1 MWYEW
6 ETLEDFELW
15 HQELCEQLGYPITPV
30 NAETGL
36 PDEHAQKVTDYTAP
50 TIVDNKVIAWVEE
63 AYSTELTQ
71 TSLRPPAMNL
81 LEM

>member
-15 HQELCEQLGYPITPV
+15 HRELCEQLGYPITPV
-30 NAETGL
+30 NAKTGL
-36 PDEHAQKVTDYTAP
+36 PDEEAQKVTDYTAP
-50 TIVDNKVIAWVEE
+50 TILEDKVIAWVEE
-63 AYSTELTQ
+63 AYASQLNATE
-71 TSLRPPAMNL
+71 LRPPVMNP

>member
-6 ETLEDFELW
+6 ETLDDFELW

-30 NAETGL
+30 NAKTGL
-36 PDEHAQKVTDYTAP
+36 PDETAQKVTDYTGP
-50 TIVDNKVIAWVEE
+50 LFVGNKVIAWVEE
-63 AYSTELTQ
+63 QYSEGLTATE
-71 TSLRPPAMNL
+71 LRPPVIDP

>member
-30 NAETGL
+30 NAQTGL
-36 PDEHAQKVTDYTAP
+36 PDETAQKVIEYTAP
-50 TIVDNKVIAWVEE
+50 IFVEGKIIAWCEE
-63 AYSTELTQ
+63 QYSGGLIETE
-71 TSLRPPAMNL
+71 LRPPVMNP